1 VSYYI
6 PPRYITIIAAKRITF
21 LNVVDSVKAEVQKLH
36 SEGVR
41 KIFALGHAEHS
52 TSVDVSQIEGVDVVV
67 GTTSTSYVYKGT
79 YQTLEYIYITHQ
91 DFDCFTASY

>member
-1 VSYYI
+1 M
-6 PPRYITIIAAKRITF
+6 
-21 LNVVDSVKAEVQKLH
+21 DSVRAEVQKLH